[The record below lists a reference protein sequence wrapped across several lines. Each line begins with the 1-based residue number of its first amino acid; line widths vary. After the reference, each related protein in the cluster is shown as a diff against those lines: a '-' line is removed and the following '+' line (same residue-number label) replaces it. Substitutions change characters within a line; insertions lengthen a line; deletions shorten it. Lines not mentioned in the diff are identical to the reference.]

1 MLHHI
6 CTAKIK
12 ALTKSGLIS
21 ESLSLWL
28 KSPKKVPNHSPEHY
42 PPKKAQESEL
52 TPFFG
57 DMSQRDKLS
66 EIKLPLKFNAICTTH
81 IDVFNLFL
89 MKIYLRS
96 GA

>member
-28 KSPKKVPNHSPEHY
+28 KSTKKVPNHSPEHY
-42 PPKKAQESEL
+42 PPKKKAQKSEL
-52 TPFFG
+52 TL
-57 DMSQRDKLS
+57 DT
-66 EIKLPLKFNAICTTH
+66 I
-81 IDVFNLFL
+81 
-89 MKIYLRS
+89 
-96 GA
+96 